1 MKIVARV
8 FKRVYLAELA
18 RKYKEE
24 TAARK
29 AEPKTKSKDN
39 LPVLSVKNRYTN
51 VLFPETITCEGEQ
64 QSKKEE
70 NGPRKKAKGKLEYWL
85 KSGELVAMMAQR
97 FGIGII
103 LLLPKKLTDKNLYLF
118 PQHQFEPFL
127 DYIDF
132 LQPGLR
138 EHISNLS
145 ALLPGIVENGL
156 PSQRIVLETYNSDQ
170 LLELCNR
177 PLKELFQYCT
187 GIDSQRASAMADP
200 PLGEDPSNSTYS
212 EYPRPPVPRGGF
224 IHPLKID
231 QQVDMA
237 MDEP

>member
-1 MKIVARV
+1 M
-8 FKRVYLAELA
+8 
-18 RKYKEE
+18 
-24 TAARK
+24 
-29 AEPKTKSKDN
+29 
-39 LPVLSVKNRYTN
+39 
-51 VLFPETITCEGEQ
+51 
-64 QSKKEE
+64 
-70 NGPRKKAKGKLEYWL
+70 
-85 KSGELVAMMAQR
+85 
-97 FGIGII
+97 
-103 LLLPKKLTDKNLYLF
+103 
-118 PQHQFEPFL
+118 

-237 MDEP
+237 MDEPFCSQNGNLPAKPLGHYEGGPLYMNTSINSYQLNTTGDMRTSVNNSNFSVQTVDMPQEMGWSGKDQDTRTVNPRDLQLRAAWV